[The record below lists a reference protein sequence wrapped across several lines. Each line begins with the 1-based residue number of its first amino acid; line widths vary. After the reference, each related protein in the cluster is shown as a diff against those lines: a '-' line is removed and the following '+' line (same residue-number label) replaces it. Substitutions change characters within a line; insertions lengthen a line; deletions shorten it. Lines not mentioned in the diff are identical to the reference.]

1 MASGEALVFLNDL
14 EKLTSNDARFPTERV
29 YITNNI
35 EMKTM
40 KLWRNFFVMTAAMLS
55 LASCSSDPQ
64 WTDPEAHE
72 KTEQLRKQYAPLMV
86 GTWHYENI
94 GETQRYFER
103 LTFQAEGTLMGM
115 RKWQTRQLVTIDG
128 KEQYTDWEDFELSG
142 SFTGT
147 WQLRYWSPEGNSGE
161 KRNCLQ
167 LIATYDDADR
177 NYMAYSGALT
187 FAYADATT
195 LRVQGYYVKDS
206 DGWINYQRGE
216 AEPSF

>member
-1 MASGEALVFLNDL
+1 
-14 EKLTSNDARFPTERV
+14 
-29 YITNNI
+29 
-35 EMKTM
+35 M

-64 WTDPEAHE
+64 WVDPEAHE

-86 GTWHYENI
+86 GTWSYENI

-167 LIATYDDADR
+167 LIATYDDAER